1 MTRFVTLPRLAALL
15 TSTCL
20 ALPLSAQT
28 ADEVRSDVLSA
39 LATPLPIT
47 IVGPLM
53 TPDVTVTP
61 EGDGFR
67 AVMQDTS
74 VMGLFPFGEVTMLL
88 TPLDGDRYQIS
99 EMTFP
104 TQIDIPGVA
113 LLTYSNMTIEGT
125 WLADERSYTDLTW
138 TISDLTLAPGNGAPG
153 RISIGE
159 LSLNVVK
166 EPDETD
172 TESRF
177 EIALADLA
185 VTDAGPQDI
194 RAGAVRALLAA
205 NGEQPVDLYSLIRE
219 TILRSTL
226 NDDGQGLMAL
236 GQSLL
241 GNTYST
247 VTLDLTGED
256 LDIRDASATGE
267 AYLTA
272 GTMTARLDMADVAP
286 RDWGA
291 AEITVALQDL
301 EQRDVAPEYATL
313 TMGEGVLAVRV
324 SELPVA
330 DMFTMVTTLSG
341 PPRGR
346 PVPAQVL
353 VDGLMEFGA
362 LEVRTSGSDVRLEA
376 FDWRWTEDGGVEEP
390 LFTSSYDSWSSQF
403 GISGLNEN
411 AGQFAFAVEATG
423 GTIVPQQAMGPEA
436 EPHLEAW
443 FPEELRVQTALSEL
457 NEGFLKQLL
466 EDVQI
471 ARIDE
476 PAELVL
482 PMLLYAASV
491 VPQVTSGENLYETG
505 LFRVTQSADLQF
517 YPTEII
523 SLSPYTGTTQITFDG
538 LEDLS
543 AYIDR
548 ELVATGEMRPDE
560 ASAVQSVLTVMGNLA
575 ERDAD
580 GVASWTIARPDL
592 YTREVIVNGVT
603 LRYPEIA
610 QFLPMAMFGMRF

>member
-1 MTRFVTLPRLAALL
+1 MTRPITLPRLAALL

-28 ADEVRSDVLSA
+28 ADEVQADVLSA

-53 TPDVTVTP
+53 TPNVTVTP

-67 AVMQDTS
+67 AVMSDTS
-74 VMGLFPFGEVTMLL
+74 MMGLFPFGEVTMLL
-88 TPLDGDRYQIS
+88 TPLDGDRYRIS
-99 EMTFP
+99 DMTFP
-104 TQIDIPGVA
+104 AEIDIPGVA
-113 LLTYSNMTIEGT
+113 RITYSDMTIEGT

-138 TISDLTLAPGNGAPG
+138 TISDLALAPEGGAPG
-153 RISIGE
+153 RISAGA
-159 LSLNVVK
+159 LSLDVVK

-185 VTDAGPQDI
+185 VTDAGREDI
-194 RAGAVRALLAA
+194 RAGGIRVLLAA
-205 NGEQPVDLYSLIRE
+205 NGDQPVDLYSLIRE

-226 NDDGQGLMAL
+226 GDGGQGLMAL

-256 LDIRDASATGE
+256 LDIRDNRDPDE
-267 AYLTA
+267 AFLTA

-301 EQRDVAPEYATL
+301 EQSDVAPEDTRL
-313 TMGEGVLAVRV
+313 TMGEAVFAVRA

-330 DMFTMVTTLSG
+330 DMLTMIMTLSE

-376 FDWRWTEDGGVEEP
+376 FDFRYTEDGRVVEP
-390 LFTSSYDSWSSQF
+390 LFTAAYDSWSSQI

-411 AGQFAFAVEATG
+411 AGQFALAAEATG
-423 GTIVPQQAMGPEA
+423 GTLVPRQAMGPEA

-443 FPEELRVQTALSEL
+443 FPEELRVQTAISDL

-466 EDVQI
+466 EDVEI
-471 ARIDE
+471 RRLDE
-476 PAELVL
+476 PVELGL
-482 PMLLYAASV
+482 PLVLYAASV
-491 VPQVTSGENLYETG
+491 VPQVTSGENHYETG

-517 YPTEII
+517 YPTEIV

-538 LEDLS
+538 LDALS

-548 ELVATGEMRPDE
+548 ELVATGEIRPDE
-560 ASAVQSVLTVMGNLA
+560 ASAVQSVLTVMDNLA
-575 ERDAD
+575 ERDAE

-603 LRYPEIA
+603 LRYPDIT
-610 QFLPMAMFGMRF
+610 QLLPMAMFGMRF